1 MKNVSRALLLLLAA
15 GLGACSDGAL
25 APKGEQSQ
33 NYVMGGGVTA
43 DLTQSDTTRF
53 SITVDPSRNM
63 GFYLGAGNTIKFPAG
78 SICDPA
84 SSYGADQWDQPC
96 TPVDTSITFN
106 VKAWLDSE
114 GNPRTDFDKHVRFVP
129 SDDPS
134 RWVVIQFTAPS
145 AASSSTA
152 SILYCVSASSDCSA
166 ESADSTMATYTD
178 PSSGMLMRRIK
189 HFSGYNV
196 FAGFACDP
204 SSSDCMNPGDAVSF
218 NRATTIKPGVLPT
231 LKVSAV
237 KTGYML
243 AWA

>member
-1 MKNVSRALLLLLAA
+1 MKNVSKALLLLLAA

-25 APKGEQSQ
+25 APKGEKAQ
-33 NYVMGGGVTA
+33 NFVMGGGVTA
-43 DLTQSDTTRF
+43 DLTQNDTTRF
-53 SITVDPSRNM
+53 AITVDPTMNM
-63 GFYLGAGNTIKFPAG
+63 AFYLGAGNTIKFPAG
-78 SICDPA
+78 SICDPS

-96 TPVDTSITFN
+96 APLAEPITFN

-129 SDDPS
+129 SSDPS
-134 RWVVIQFTAPS
+134 QWVVIQFTAPS

-152 SILYCVSASSDCSA
+152 SILYCTA
-166 ESADSTMATYTD
+166 ESSGCSDESATDSTMATYTD

-196 FAGFACDP
+196 FAGFACD
-204 SSSDCMNPGDAVSF
+204 SGDCMNPGDATAY
-218 NRATTIKPGVLPT
+218 NRTTTIKPGILPT